1 MKDHKEFQVGW
12 LILIAMILVQAAI
25 SYFYINDVGSNP
37 LGTNGFMATSILS
50 IAVVS
55 LFYRL
60 STKVAAESITISF
73 GLGLIKKRIMMEQIE
88 SVEKIKSPWYYGH
101 GIRFIPNGM
110 LYNIS
115 GSEGIEIKFK
125 GDKRV
130 IRIGSKDASKLKNEI
145 AKRIR

>member
-60 STKVAAESITISF
+60 STKVAAESIMISF
-73 GLGLIKKRIMMEQIE
+73 G
-88 SVEKIKSPWYYGH
+88 
-101 GIRFIPNGM
+101 
-110 LYNIS
+110 
-115 GSEGIEIKFK
+115 
-125 GDKRV
+125 
-130 IRIGSKDASKLKNEI
+130 IG
-145 AKRIR
+145 